1 MAKYKAKASYKEL
14 NNTKNFHAFGS
25 ASKHLWLME
34 GLEVEIK
41 SVPKDLND
49 SNNFNFLLSASS
61 HLKLIAGEE
70 IEWNGK
76 IPKKLAD
83 NLIEIKNT
91 SKGGKE

>member
-14 NNTKNFHAFGS
+14 N
-25 ASKHLWLME
+25 
-34 GLEVEIK
+34 
-41 SVPKDLND
+41 D
-49 SNNFNFLLSASS
+49 SNNINSLLSASS

>member
-41 SVPKDLND
+41 SVPKDLKE
-49 SNNFNFLLSASS
+49 
-61 HLKLIAGEE
+61 H
-70 IEWNGK
+70 
-76 IPKKLAD
+76 
-83 NLIEIKNT
+83 LIETKNT
-91 SKGGKE
+91 SKGGKK

>member
-41 SVPKDLND
+41 IV
-49 SNNFNFLLSASS
+49 
-61 HLKLIAGEE
+61 
-70 IEWNGK
+70 
-76 IPKKLAD
+76 PKKLKEH
-83 NLIEIKNT
+83 LTEIKAN
-91 SKGGKE
+91 KGGKK

>member
-41 SVPKDLND
+41 SVPKDLKE
-49 SNNFNFLLSASS
+49 
-61 HLKLIAGEE
+61 HLT
-70 IEWNGK
+70 
-76 IPKKLAD
+76 
-83 NLIEIKNT
+83 EIKVTN
-91 SKGGKE
+91 KGGKE

>member
-41 SVPKDLND
+41 NVPNKLKE
-49 SNNFNFLLSASS
+49 
-61 HLKLIAGEE
+61 HLT
-70 IEWNGK
+70 
-76 IPKKLAD
+76 
-83 NLIEIKNT
+83 EIKNKK
-91 SKGGKE
+91 KGGK

>member
-41 SVPKDLND
+41 IV
-49 SNNFNFLLSASS
+49 
-61 HLKLIAGEE
+61 
-70 IEWNGK
+70 
-76 IPKKLAD
+76 PKKLKEH
-83 NLIEIKNT
+83 LTEIKN
-91 SKGGKE
+91 KKEGGKK